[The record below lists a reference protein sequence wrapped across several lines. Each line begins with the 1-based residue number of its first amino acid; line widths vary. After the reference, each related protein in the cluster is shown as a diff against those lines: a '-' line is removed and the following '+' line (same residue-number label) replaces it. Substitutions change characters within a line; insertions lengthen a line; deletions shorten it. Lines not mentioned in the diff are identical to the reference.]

1 MAQRPSQYL
10 DQRLPKHILAHALYD
25 QRFGLGNARQS
36 SVSCSHVADR
46 EHTGTAGL
54 EQMRASALGGP
65 WLLSVP
71 YRKAL
76 PNTGRA
82 FQFVDHRDG
91 VILN

>member
-1 MAQRPSQYL
+1 MLLIVPFMCVLMSVTDIGDDGML
-10 DQRLPKHILAHALYD
+10 LV
-25 QRFGLGNARQS
+25 GNCATTSIMVRHYS
-36 SVSCSHVADR
+36 WR
-46 EHTGTAGL
+46 
-54 EQMRASALGGP
+54 
-65 WLLSVP
+65 LSVP

>member
-1 MAQRPSQYL
+1 MVRHYS
-10 DQRLPKHILAHALYD
+10 R
-25 QRFGLGNARQS
+25 
-36 SVSCSHVADR
+36 
-46 EHTGTAGL
+46 
-54 EQMRASALGGP
+54 
-65 WLLSVP
+65 LLSVP